1 MKISTNSAAAVLL
14 TGAFLATSCANDV
27 ETSVNIDPQGN
38 AINFT
43 ASVGRSSRATE
54 ISLTNL
60 GDFAVMA
67 KGIHPE
73 GTLYNSY
80 LIGDD
85 NGGEIAHF
93 KGLTSSSEGQYGTW
107 TLDRSVYW
115 PTSLDRVL
123 FIGYTT
129 LKRGGTDNESESSEY
144 ILGSATTKF
153 KISSGKPTI
162 ENFKPLKCTLTKN
175 DPDNS
180 EEIWADGEGQ
190 KDLLV
195 AFKDMERGS
204 STTVKLQ
211 FRHALT
217 QLSVTA
223 RQNDLDANDD
233 HRIVK
238 VKGAWIVNAAESG
251 TLSATIESKKEE
263 DKTITVTN
271 KTTWV
276 SSGTATYGTYYDGIR
291 ELNGT
296 TPTDILSKSLMLV
309 PQSLTKWNKTEA
321 DKGAYIMLLCRIELK
336 HSGATHA
343 GSDITDIAI
352 EGDNHYHQ
360 LFPVNATYDGSQYGY
375 VCVPI
380 DTDWGDDV
388 TEADAADCKGAG
400 KHYTYNLD
408 ICGKNSGAGIY
419 PPAPTGTLIPE
430 DATVEALVLKEG
442 NYGKETVTL
451 NVVDRPSGKNVGD
464 PVLDDPIKFSVTVT
478 GWTDAS
484 GEWEDG
490 NKSTASKD

>member
-27 ETSVNIDPQGN
+27 ETSVNTDPQGN

-54 ISLTNL
+54 INLENL
-60 GDFAVMA
+60 GDFAVIA

-80 LIGDD
+80 LIGDYD
-85 NGGEIAHF
+85 GGEIAHF
-93 KGLTSSSEGQYGTW
+93 KDLTGSGESRYGTW

-129 LKRGGTDNESESSEY
+129 LKRGTDNKSESSASGV
-144 ILGSATTKF
+144 LGSASF
-153 KISSGKPTI
+153 SIPSDKPTI
-162 ENFKPLKCTLTKN
+162 ANFKPLKCTLTAN
-175 DPDNS
+175 DADNS

-195 AFKDMERGS
+195 AFKDMERVS
-204 STTVKLQ
+204 STTVALQ

-223 RQNDLDANDD
+223 SQKDLDANDD

-251 TLSATIESKKEE
+251 TLSATIESKKV
-263 DKTITVTN
+263 DGKITVTN
-271 KTTWV
+271 KTAWTAT
-276 SSGTATYGTYYDGIR
+276 GTATYGTYYDGIR

-296 TPTDILSKSLMLV
+296 TTTDLLSKSLMLV
-309 PQSLTKWNKTEA
+309 PQSLIKWNKAET

-360 LFPVNATYDGSQYGY
+360 LFPVNATYDGSQYGF

-380 DTDWGDDV
+380 DTDWGADA

-419 PPAPTGTLIPE
+419 PPAQNASNLIPSG
-430 DATVEALVLKEG
+430 ATVEALVLKDG
-442 NYGKETVTL
+442 NYEKQTVTL
-451 NVVDRPSGKNVGD
+451 SVVDRPSGKNVGD
-464 PVLDDPIKFSVTVT
+464 PVLDDPIKFSVTVA
-478 GWTDAS
+478 GWTDDS
-484 GEWEDG
+484 GEWKDG
-490 NKSTASKD
+490 NQSTASED

>member
-27 ETSVNIDPQGN
+27 ETSVNTDPQGN
-38 AINFT
+38 AISFT

-54 ISLTNL
+54 INLDNL
-60 GDFAVMA
+60 GDFAVIA

-80 LIGDD
+80 LIGGDT
-85 NGGEIAHF
+85 GGEIARF
-93 KGLTSSSEGQYGTW
+93 KDLTGSGESRYGTW

-129 LKRGGTDNESESSEY
+129 LTRVNKTSE
-144 ILGSATTKF
+144 GSA
-153 KISSGKPTI
+153 SGVLGDATFSITSDKPTI
-162 ENFKPLKCTLTKN
+162 ANFKPLKCTLTAN
-175 DPDNS
+175 DPGNR

-195 AFKDMERGS
+195 AFTDKVRGS
-204 STTVKLQ
+204 NTTVALQ

-223 RQNDLDANDD
+223 SQKDLVADDD

-251 TLSATIESKKEE
+251 TLSATITSTKQ
-263 DKTITVTN
+263 DNVITVSN
-271 KTTWV
+271 KTDWTAT
-276 SSGTATYGTYYDGIR
+276 GTATYGTYYDGVR
-291 ELNGT
+291 VLNGS
-296 TPTDILSKSLMLV
+296 TPTDLLSKSLMLV
-309 PQSLTKWNKTEA
+309 PQSLTKWNKAET

-336 HSGATHA
+336 HSGATHT
-343 GSDITDIAI
+343 GSDIADIAI
-352 EGDNHYHQ
+352 EENNHYHQ
-360 LFPVNATYDGSQYGY
+360 LFPVNATYDGSQYGF

-380 DTDWGDDV
+380 NTDWGEEV
-388 TEADAADCKGAG
+388 ADSPDCKGAG

-419 PPAPTGTLIPE
+419 PPAQTASDLIPSG
-430 DATVEALVLKEG
+430 ATVEALVLNSAKAAYE
-442 NYGKETVTL
+442 KQTVTL
-451 NVVDRPSGKNVGD
+451 SVVDRPSGKNVGD
-464 PVLDDPIKFSVTVT
+464 AVLDDPIKFSVTVS
-478 GWTDAS
+478 GWKDDS
-484 GEWEDG
+484 GEWKEGDT
-490 NKSTASKD
+490 STASED

>member
-27 ETSVNIDPQGN
+27 ETSVNTDPQGN
-38 AINFT
+38 AISFT

-54 ISLTNL
+54 IKLDNL
-60 GDFAVMA
+60 GDFAVVA

-80 LIGDD
+80 LIGDA

-93 KGLTSSSEGQYGTW
+93 KDLTGSGKDQYGTW

-129 LKRGGTDNESESSEY
+129 LKRGADNKSENSEGGV
-144 ILGSATTKF
+144 LGDATFSIT
-153 KISSGKPTI
+153 SDKPTI
-162 ENFKPLKCTLTKN
+162 ANFKPLKCALTAN
-175 DPDNS
+175 DADNS
-180 EEIWADGEGQ
+180 DEIWADGEGQ

-195 AFKDMERGS
+195 AFKDMVRGS
-204 STTVKLQ
+204 NTTVKLQ

-223 RQNDLDANDD
+223 SQGDLDANDD

-251 TLSATIESKKEE
+251 TLSATIESKKV
-263 DKTITVTN
+263 DNKITVTN
-271 KTTWV
+271 KTTWTP
-276 SSGTATYGTYYDGIR
+276 SGTATYGTYYDGIR

-296 TPTDILSKSLMLV
+296 TTTDILSKSLMLV
-309 PQSLTKWNKTEA
+309 PQSLTKWNKSET

-336 HSGATHA
+336 HSGATHT

-352 EGDNHYHQ
+352 EGNNHYHQ
-360 LFPVNATYDGSQYGY
+360 LFPVNATYDGSQYGF

-380 DTDWGDDV
+380 DTDW
-388 TEADAADCKGAG
+388 ADASTDTNAPDCKGAG

-419 PPAPTGTLIPE
+419 PPTPEKDKLIPSG
-430 DATVEALVLKEG
+430 ATVEALVLKDG
-442 NYGKETVTL
+442 NYEKQTVTL
-451 NVVDRPSGKNVGD
+451 SVVDRPSGKNVGD
-464 PVLDDPIKFSVTVT
+464 AVLDDPIMFSVTVAD
-478 GWTDAS
+478 WTDDS
-484 GEWEDG
+484 GEWKDGTESNASED
-490 NKSTASKD
+490 